1 MFSLDGIL
9 DKVTTFYRHSP
20 PTQTYGL
27 ALMDF
32 MGQYMFWMAAMTY
45 TYKISPKNIV
55 ATMVAVVT
63 SVTYTIGEMTFG
75 DNFKTLISCD
85 SVKKNL
91 ISGMGLGGS
100 LVGPLTNIAHLTLP
114 QVFYATAITMSATA
128 ICCRLIFNCLQKYE
142 DDLIDQRNACPQ
154 ESSKDGFQ
162 FEREYI

>member
-63 SVTYTIGEMTFG
+63 SVTYTIGEITFG
-75 DNFKTLISCD
+75 VLYRQ
-85 SVKKNL
+85 L
-91 ISGMGLGGS
+91 L
-100 LVGPLTNIAHLTLP
+100 NINILRKGWAL
-114 QVFYATAITMSATA
+114 
-128 ICCRLIFNCLQKYE
+128 E
-142 DDLIDQRNACPQ
+142 DHWLAL
-154 ESSKDGFQ
+154 
-162 FEREYI
+162 